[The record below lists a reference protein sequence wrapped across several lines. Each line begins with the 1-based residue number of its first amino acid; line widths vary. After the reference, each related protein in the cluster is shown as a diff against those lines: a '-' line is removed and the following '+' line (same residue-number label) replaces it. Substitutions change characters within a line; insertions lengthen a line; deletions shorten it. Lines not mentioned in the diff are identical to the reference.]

1 MNTCAVDLA
10 RLLAMTI
17 EKMIHSEGQGP
28 VCLSDNCV
36 RVLAETIAAVDAGRV
51 AMGEREVG
59 RVIERKQDII
69 LIPA

>member
-17 EKMIHSEGQGP
+17 EKMLHSEGQGP
-28 VCLSDNCV
+28 VCLSDNCI

-51 AMGEREVG
+51 TVGERETE
-59 RVIERKQDII
+59 RVLERNQDTM